1 MNNMNQHY
9 EVDYLALVTSNEK
22 QSPLAFLLLTVPP
35 ALGILS
41 QIWFF
46 FAALPS
52 PPGSRKNLILWQFQ
66 PSFLSF

>member
-1 MNNMNQHY
+1 MNQHC

-41 QIWFF
+41 QI
-46 FAALPS
+46 
-52 PPGSRKNLILWQFQ
+52 
-66 PSFLSF
+66 